1 MLLWCPTSCAVTESL
16 CSNPTPLPHAL
27 VRSTERHRS
36 LVSIFTSRAL
46 LKMALTDAPYSIET
60 VAIDGS
66 FGFMKHDVEVLA
78 IVGKTRFGK
87 GE

>member
-1 MLLWCPTSCAVTESL
+1 
-16 CSNPTPLPHAL
+16 
-27 VRSTERHRS
+27 
-36 LVSIFTSRAL
+36 
-46 LKMALTDAPYSIET
+46 MALTDAPYSIET